1 MSVRY
6 SLRLS
11 KRRLLP
17 ATRPRGRQGWAQ
29 RHWVPAWLWRDK
41 WVQLLQLGRVWGR
54 APAQLEK
61 GATTLPSGSAVF
73 LQKTEMEKRRFNCVP
88 GFFVPSSYC
97 RYCNELAS
105 SATCRLPVNA
115 QQHGLTEVSYLKYL

>member
-17 ATRPRGRQGWAQ
+17 TTRPHGGQGWAQ
-29 RHWVPAWLWRDK
+29 QHWVPAWLRRNK

-61 GATTLPSGSAVF
+61 GATTPPSGSAVF
-73 LQKTEMEKRRFNCVP
+73 LQTTEMEKRRFNCVP
-88 GFFVPSSYC
+88 SFFIPSSYC
-97 RYCNELAS
+97 RYCNNLAS
-105 SATCRLPVNA
+105 SATCRLHVNA
-115 QQHGLTEVSYLKYL
+115 RQHGFREVSHLKYL